1 MIKLL
6 IVEDDEQ
13 SLYMLKVLLEGHG
26 YEVMHAAN
34 GMEALEKATRE
45 PPDLVISDI
54 LMPVK
59 DGFTLCREWKRDD
72 RFKEIPFIFYTATYT
87 DRKDE
92 EFALNLGAERFLVKP
107 MDPDRFLDSL
117 REVIDAYERKKLVR
131 REPVVEDDSE
141 VYKLYNE
148 RLVNKIEK
156 KMLDLEK
163 EVTERKEAENAL
175 RESEERY
182 RNLFD
187 SVSDCIYSHDLDG
200 RILAVNK
207 ASCRIFGDTPEE
219 LIGRCLGDF
228 LAPESN
234 RIFHEE
240 YLPRITENGSS
251 DGIFVFRSTDG
262 KEYHIEYRNAL
273 IEDEGSG
280 SYVNG
285 VGRDITESVTAK
297 KAVKNLEKKLIQSQK
312 MKAIGTLAGGIA
324 HDFNNILAAM
334 IGYTELSLLD
344 LPGAAK
350 SRQYLKEVLKAGQRA
365 KDLIRQILAFSRQT
379 DHEKTLLE
387 VAPIVN
393 EAVKLLRASLPATIT
408 IRQNIEKNAGIVEV
422 DPTQIHQVLMNLCT
436 NASHAMR
443 EKGGVMEVGL
453 KKLDIDAG
461 SANSFPDLVPG
472 PYLRLTVTDTGRG
485 IPPEIISRV
494 FEPYFT
500 TKEMGE
506 GTGLGLAVVHGIVK
520 SCGGTVKVYSEQGKG
535 TTFHV
540 YLPRK
545 PHEEQREETDPAKA
559 LPKGKER
566 VLFIDDE
573 QALVDI
579 GRQMLEYLGYGV
591 VARTSST
598 DALEMFREQPDRF
611 DLIITDTTMPNMT
624 GERFSQEALKIRP
637 DIPVILCTGFSEE
650 ITEQK
655 AKDIG
660 VRAYIMKPY
669 VLSEIAEI
677 IRRILNK

>member
-1 MIKLL
+1 MTKLL

-34 GMEALEKATRE
+34 GMEALEKAALE
-45 PPDLVISDI
+45 PPDLVVSDI

-59 DGFTLCREWKRDD
+59 DGFTLCREWKRDE

-117 REVIDAYERKKLVR
+117 REIIHAYERKKLVR

-175 RESEERY
+175 
-182 RNLFD
+182 
-187 SVSDCIYSHDLDG
+187 
-200 RILAVNK
+200 
-207 ASCRIFGDTPEE
+207 
-219 LIGRCLGDF
+219 
-228 LAPESN
+228 
-234 RIFHEE
+234 
-240 YLPRITENGSS
+240 
-251 DGIFVFRSTDG
+251 
-262 KEYHIEYRNAL
+262 
-273 IEDEGSG
+273 
-280 SYVNG
+280 
-285 VGRDITESVTAK
+285 
-297 KAVKNLEKKLIQSQK
+297 KNLEKQLIQSQK
-312 MKAIGTLAGGIA
+312 MEAIGTLAGGIA

-379 DHEKTLLE
+379 DHEKTLFE

-408 IRQNIEKNAGIVEV
+408 IRQSIEKNTGIIEV

-545 PHEEQREETDPAKA
+545 PHEEQSEETDPAKA

-579 GRQMLEYLGYGV
+579 GRQMLEYLGYDV

-637 DIPVILCTGFSEE
+637 DIPVILCTGFSEA

-677 IRRILNK
+677 IRRILKK